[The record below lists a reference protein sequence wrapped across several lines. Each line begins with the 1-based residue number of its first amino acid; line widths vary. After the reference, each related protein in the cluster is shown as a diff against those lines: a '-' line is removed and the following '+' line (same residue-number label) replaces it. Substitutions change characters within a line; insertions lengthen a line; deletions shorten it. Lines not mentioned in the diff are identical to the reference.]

1 MNDQIHPESFFM
13 TKLKEKND
21 IDIKKNYI
29 K

>member
-1 MNDQIHPESFFM
+1 MNDQIHAESFFM